1 MRVMLN
7 WALLATVVL
16 ASVLYTQAEDQSSW
30 SGSWSVPAQ
39 DSMLTKR
46 AADADAEPKQG
57 EEDVQGRNYAV
68 NEPIYSNDTDINQI
82 IDQIINS
89 RREGR
94 ILNEYDR
101 VYEDGNVD
109 QALMQ
114 GNDMQARNLVRDK
127 LCALGLMSCEEAKR
141 PYYSNIYAQ
150 GPPKYGGGPYGAPK
164 PMPPPGYFNGRPP
177 MGPPP
182 SSINSFG
189 PPRKVGYE
197 SSYKPGYRPSGP
209 NYNGPYLESPPP
221 SAIDGSS
228 SSGGFSRPPPGAVIY
243 GSKPPGPIYSGHGH
257 GPSSPPYAFEN
268 PEKIQVAGSQQSN
281 FYSHQSSASA
291 ASSSTK
297 VVVSGGLP
305 PTGAAISAAN
315 AAALQQHVHHH
326 YHHVEGAEGAK
337 VPSVPIPVGSGQTI
351 NTDFSALAQSSTAFT
366 PQTQGSFQNS
376 AFNAGFNGASQGGLL
391 SQGLNGF
398 KPNGDLYSKPSAG
411 LSSFGG
417 ISSSSSSTGFGQSG
431 FGQSGY
437 GQSST
442 PGASYHSQNPD
453 YYKKELHN
461 IGGIAASSNNNFN
474 SLTSGY
480 GNEQFNGG
488 YDTARNQFVD
498 CQCVPFNQ
506 CPAADRIGRKED
518 LILPIDPRNLGKDI
532 EALSD
537 EAAANITVSAT
548 AEKKSDDVKSE
559 DNKTEDK
566 KRSKR
571 QAIQEDENK
580 PEDAASDLTQ
590 DSQGVSFFRLPGL
603 QAIEFIRRKILP
615 TYGVSFGLP
624 YPNHPGGYPTNV
636 LGDHYPAQ
644 NPHFGAL
651 GPNGLNLGLVNVN
664 PLVSVQVKKTEY
676 GENVV
681 KPLVNL
687 HITPSA
693 NIFDAVGNLFKS
705 KPNVVH
711 NSHYHHHD
719 HYSGIEHDH
728 HHDGP
733 TFTSPG
739 PIHHFPSTGPS
750 FNKYEIE
757 MIPSKP
763 IFEYHSG
770 PQIYTEPSSSI
781 HHYGD
786 HHTKHYEPSSIHHY
800 EDHHKEHYEHVS
812 SHTTSFAHTAHGHSS
827 YPPTSTGFDSNSHSY
842 PTTGSGFEHTSSHY
856 PLGGASF
863 GSSPGSSSQYPLG
876 GASFG
881 SSTGSSSH
889 YPLGGASFGSSP
901 GSSSHYPLGGASFGS
916 SPSSSSHY
924 PTGGASFGSSPGSY
938 PTPGQEFPQQGY
950 STGFGTSGYDGNQGF
965 ENPYDRSAKVNQS
978 LSFSESE
985 RYRKGKELTY
995 TNTDITHPI
1004 PTQAPGAAEGSSYI
1018 TFPRDRKRRSIKEH
1032 EETAEKRS
1040 SSSVLAET
1048 VKLQERAYYG
1058 NRPVQKTCRVNE
1070 VCCRRPL
1077 RPAQPPQQQLGRC
1090 GVRNAAGITGRIKNP
1105 VYVDGDSEFGEYPW
1119 HVAILKKDPK
1129 ESIYA
1134 CGGTLIDAQHVI
1146 TAAHCI
1152 KSQNGF
1158 DLRARLGEWD
1168 VNHDVEFFPYIERDV
1183 VSVQIHPEYYAGTL
1197 DNDLAVLKLDHP
1209 VDFTKNPHISPACLP
1224 DKFSDFTNA
1233 RCWTTGWGKDAF
1245 GDQGK
1250 YQNILKEVDV
1260 PILSHHQCEN
1270 QLRQTRLGY
1279 SYKLNP
1285 GFVCAGGEE
1294 GKDACK
1300 GDGGGPLVCER
1311 AGVWNVVGVVSWGIG
1326 CGQVNVPG
1334 VYVKVSHYLDWIR
1347 QITQYYK

>member
-1 MRVMLN
+1 MGLLLN
-7 WALLATVVL
+7 WALLATAVL
-16 ASVLYTQAEDQSSW
+16 AGILYTQAEEQTSW
-30 SGSWSVPAQ
+30 SGSWSVAAQ

-46 AADADAEPKQG
+46 SADADAEPKQG

-68 NEPIYSNDTDINQI
+68 HEPIYSNDTDINQI

-141 PYYSNIYAQ
+141 PYYSSIYAQ

-164 PMPPPGYFNGRPP
+164 PMPPPSYFNGRPH

-182 SSINSFG
+182 SSVNSFG

-209 NYNGPYLESPPP
+209 GPNYNGPYLESPPP

-228 SSGGFSRPPPGAVIY
+228 SSASFSRPPPGAVIY
-243 GSKPPGPIYSGHGH
+243 GSKPPGPIYTGH
-257 GPSSPPYAFEN
+257 GPSPPYAFEN
-268 PEKIQVAGSQQSN
+268 PEKIQVAGSQQTN

-297 VVVSGGLP
+297 VVVAGGI
-305 PTGAAISAAN
+305 PTGAAVASNSASSASS
-315 AAALQQHVHHH
+315 LQQHVHHH

-337 VPSVPIPVGSGQTI
+337 VPSVAIPVGSGQTI
-351 NTDFSALAQSSTAFT
+351 NTDFSALAQSSTAYT
-366 PQTQGSFQNS
+366 PETQGSFQTNS

-391 SQGLNGF
+391 SQGASSFGQGSSSFGQGGSSFGQVGSSFGQGLNGF

-411 LSSFGG
+411 LASFGG
-417 ISSSSSSTGFGQSG
+417 ISSSSSSSGFGQSG

-437 GQSST
+437 GQAST
-442 PGASYHSQNPD
+442 PGSSYHSQNPD

-461 IGGIAASSNNNFN
+461 IGGITASASNNFN

-480 GNEQFNGG
+480 GNEQFNGA

-537 EAAANITVSAT
+537 DAAANITVSAT
-548 AEKKSDDVKSE
+548 AEKKSDEHKSE
-559 DNKTEDK
+559 DDKTEDK

-571 QAIQEDENK
+571 QAIQEEENK

-590 DSQGVSFFRLPGL
+590 DSQG
-603 QAIEFIRRKILP
+603 
-615 TYGVSFGLP
+615 
-624 YPNHPGGYPTNV
+624 
-636 LGDHYPAQ
+636 
-644 NPHFGAL
+644 
-651 GPNGLNLGLVNVN
+651 
-664 PLVSVQVKKTEY
+664 
-676 GENVV
+676 
-681 KPLVNL
+681 
-687 HITPSA
+687 
-693 NIFDAVGNLFKS
+693 
-705 KPNVVH
+705 
-711 NSHYHHHD
+711 
-719 HYSGIEHDH
+719 
-728 HHDGP
+728 
-733 TFTSPG
+733 
-739 PIHHFPSTGPS
+739 
-750 FNKYEIE
+750 
-757 MIPSKP
+757 
-763 IFEYHSG
+763 
-770 PQIYTEPSSSI
+770 
-781 HHYGD
+781 
-786 HHTKHYEPSSIHHY
+786 
-800 EDHHKEHYEHVS
+800 
-812 SHTTSFAHTAHGHSS
+812 
-827 YPPTSTGFDSNSHSY
+827 
-842 PTTGSGFEHTSSHY
+842 
-856 PLGGASF
+856 
-863 GSSPGSSSQYPLG
+863 
-876 GASFG
+876 
-881 SSTGSSSH
+881 
-889 YPLGGASFGSSP
+889 
-901 GSSSHYPLGGASFGS
+901 
-916 SPSSSSHY
+916 
-924 PTGGASFGSSPGSY
+924 
-938 PTPGQEFPQQGY
+938 
-950 STGFGTSGYDGNQGF
+950 
-965 ENPYDRSAKVNQS
+965 
-978 LSFSESE
+978 
-985 RYRKGKELTY
+985 
-995 TNTDITHPI
+995 
-1004 PTQAPGAAEGSSYI
+1004 
-1018 TFPRDRKRRSIKEH
+1018 
-1032 EETAEKRS
+1032 
-1040 SSSVLAET
+1040 
-1048 VKLQERAYYG
+1048 RAYYG

-1224 DKFSDFTNA
+1224 DKFSDFTGA

-1279 SYKLNP
+1279 SFKLNP

-1311 AGVWNVVGVVSWGIG
+1311 GGVWNVVGVVSWGIG

>member
-1 MRVMLN
+1 MRFTLKL
-7 WALLATVVL
+7 ALLAVIAL
-16 ASVLYTQAEDQSSW
+16 AGIFHTQAEDQLSW
-30 SGSWSVPAQ
+30 SGSWSVAGQ

-46 AADADAEPKQG
+46 AVDGDPEPKQG

-68 NEPIYSNDTDINQI
+68 QEPIYSNETDINQL

-164 PMPPPGYFNGRPP
+164 PMPPPAHFSGRPP
-177 MGPPP
+177 VGPPP

-197 SSYKPGYRPSGP
+197 SFYKPGYRPSGP

-221 SAIDGSS
+221 SAIDGASS
-228 SSGGFSRPPPGAVIY
+228 SATFSRPPPGAVIY
-243 GSKPPGPIYSGHGH
+243 GSKPPGPVYSGHG
-257 GPSSPPYAFEN
+257 PSPPPYAFET
-268 PEKIQVAGSQQSN
+268 PEKIHIAGSQQTN

-297 VVVSGGLP
+297 VVVTGAGL
-305 PTGAAISAAN
+305 PTGASAVTSNTAG
-315 AAALQQHVHHH
+315 LQQHVHHH
-326 YHHVEGAEGAK
+326 YHHVDGGDAAK

-366 PQTQGSFQNS
+366 PQTQGSFQNA
-376 AFNAGFNGASQGGLL
+376 AFNAGFNSASQGGLL
-391 SQGLNGF
+391 TQGASGFGQGVNGF

-411 LSSFGG
+411 LASFGG
-417 ISSSSSSTGFGQSG
+417 LSSSSTASSTGFGQSG
-431 FGQSGY
+431 FGQSGSA
-437 GQSST
+437 GS
-442 PGASYHSQNPD
+442 SYHSQNPD

-461 IGGIAASSNNNFN
+461 LGGIASSSNNNFN

-480 GNEQFNGG
+480 GSEQFNGV

-548 AEKKSDDVKSE
+548 AEKKSDDAKAEDKKSE
-559 DNKTEDK
+559 DDK
-566 KRSKR
+566 KRTKR
-571 QAIQEDENK
+571 EAGFDEENK
-580 PEDAASDLTQ
+580 PEDAVSDFQQ
-590 DSQGVSFFRLPGL
+590 DSQG
-603 QAIEFIRRKILP
+603 
-615 TYGVSFGLP
+615 
-624 YPNHPGGYPTNV
+624 
-636 LGDHYPAQ
+636 
-644 NPHFGAL
+644 
-651 GPNGLNLGLVNVN
+651 
-664 PLVSVQVKKTEY
+664 
-676 GENVV
+676 
-681 KPLVNL
+681 
-687 HITPSA
+687 
-693 NIFDAVGNLFKS
+693 
-705 KPNVVH
+705 
-711 NSHYHHHD
+711 
-719 HYSGIEHDH
+719 
-728 HHDGP
+728 
-733 TFTSPG
+733 
-739 PIHHFPSTGPS
+739 
-750 FNKYEIE
+750 
-757 MIPSKP
+757 
-763 IFEYHSG
+763 
-770 PQIYTEPSSSI
+770 
-781 HHYGD
+781 
-786 HHTKHYEPSSIHHY
+786 
-800 EDHHKEHYEHVS
+800 
-812 SHTTSFAHTAHGHSS
+812 
-827 YPPTSTGFDSNSHSY
+827 
-842 PTTGSGFEHTSSHY
+842 
-856 PLGGASF
+856 
-863 GSSPGSSSQYPLG
+863 
-876 GASFG
+876 
-881 SSTGSSSH
+881 
-889 YPLGGASFGSSP
+889 
-901 GSSSHYPLGGASFGS
+901 
-916 SPSSSSHY
+916 
-924 PTGGASFGSSPGSY
+924 
-938 PTPGQEFPQQGY
+938 
-950 STGFGTSGYDGNQGF
+950 
-965 ENPYDRSAKVNQS
+965 
-978 LSFSESE
+978 
-985 RYRKGKELTY
+985 
-995 TNTDITHPI
+995 
-1004 PTQAPGAAEGSSYI
+1004 
-1018 TFPRDRKRRSIKEH
+1018 
-1032 EETAEKRS
+1032 
-1040 SSSVLAET
+1040 
-1048 VKLQERAYYG
+1048 RAYYG

-1077 RPAQPPQQQLGRC
+1077 RPPQPPQQQFGRC

-1134 CGGTLIDAQHVI
+1134 CGATLIDAQHVI

-1183 VSVQIHPEYYAGTL
+1183 VSVHIHPEYYAGTL

-1224 DKFSDFTNA
+1224 DKFSDYTGA

-1260 PILSHHQCEN
+1260 PILSHHQCES

-1311 AGVWNVVGVVSWGIG
+1311 GGVWNVVGVVSWGIG
-1326 CGQVNVPG
+1326 CGQANVPG
-1334 VYVKVSHYLDWIR
+1334 VYVKVAHYLDWIR
-1347 QITQYYK
+1347 QITSYYK

>member
-1 MRVMLN
+1 MGLLLN
-7 WALLATVVL
+7 WALLATAVL
-16 ASVLYTQAEDQSSW
+16 AGILYTQAEEQTSW
-30 SGSWSVPAQ
+30 SGSWSVAAQ

-46 AADADAEPKQG
+46 SADADAEPKQG

-68 NEPIYSNDTDINQI
+68 HEPIYSNDTDINQI

-141 PYYSNIYAQ
+141 PYYSSIYAQ

-164 PMPPPGYFNGRPP
+164 PMPPPSYFNGRPH

-182 SSINSFG
+182 SSVNSFG

-209 NYNGPYLESPPP
+209 GPNYNGPYLESPPP

-228 SSGGFSRPPPGAVIY
+228 SSASFSRPPPGAVIY
-243 GSKPPGPIYSGHGH
+243 GSKPPGPIYTGH
-257 GPSSPPYAFEN
+257 GPSPPYAFEN
-268 PEKIQVAGSQQSN
+268 PEKIQVAGSQQTN

-297 VVVSGGLP
+297 VVVAGGI
-305 PTGAAISAAN
+305 PTGAAVASNSASSASS
-315 AAALQQHVHHH
+315 LQQHVHHH

-337 VPSVPIPVGSGQTI
+337 VPSVAIPVGSGQTI
-351 NTDFSALAQSSTAFT
+351 NTDFSALAQSSTAYT
-366 PQTQGSFQNS
+366 PETQGSFQTNS

-391 SQGLNGF
+391 SQGASSFGQGSSSFGQGGSSFGQVGSSFGQGLNGF

-411 LSSFGG
+411 LASFGG
-417 ISSSSSSTGFGQSG
+417 ISSSSSSSGFGQSG

-437 GQSST
+437 GQAST
-442 PGASYHSQNPD
+442 PGSSYHSQNPD

-461 IGGIAASSNNNFN
+461 IGGITASASNNFN

-480 GNEQFNGG
+480 GNEQFNGA

-537 EAAANITVSAT
+537 DAAANITVSAT
-548 AEKKSDDVKSE
+548 AEKKSDEHKSE
-559 DNKTEDK
+559 DDKTEDK

-571 QAIQEDENK
+571 QAIQEEENK

-590 DSQGVSFFRLPGL
+590 DSQGRLGLPVL
-603 QAIEFIRRKILP
+603 QAIELIRRKILP

-624 YPNHPGGYPTNV
+624 YPNNPGGYPTNV
-636 LGDHYPAQ
+636 LGEHYPAQ

-651 GPNGLNLGLVNVN
+651 GPNGLNLGLINVN
-664 PLVSVQVKKTEY
+664 PLVSVQVKKTEF

-693 NIFDAVGNLFKS
+693 TIFDAVGNLFKS

-711 NSHYHHHD
+711 NSHYHHHE
-719 HYSGIEHDH
+719 HYSGFDHDDH
-728 HHDGP
+728 LSHHDGP
-733 TFTSPG
+733 TFSSPG

-750 FNKYEIE
+750 FHKYEIE

-770 PQIYTEPSSSI
+770 PQIYTEPSS
-781 HHYGD
+781 
-786 HHTKHYEPSSIHHY
+786 IHHY
-800 EDHHKEHYEHVS
+800 ENHHKEHYEHVS
-812 SHTTSFAHTAHGHSS
+812 SHSTPFVHTSPGHSSFGDHSS
-827 YPPTSTGFDSNSHSY
+827 YPTATTGFDSNSHSY
-842 PTTGSGFEHTSSHY
+842 PPSGGDYEHTSSHY
-856 PLGGASF
+856 PTGSASV
-863 GSSPGSSSQYPLG
+863 GSSLHSYQ
-876 GASFG
+876 
-881 SSTGSSSH
+881 
-889 YPLGGASFGSSP
+889 
-901 GSSSHYPLGGASFGS
+901 
-916 SPSSSSHY
+916 PSVNEFTHTSSHY
-924 PTGGASFGSSPGSY
+924 PTEGPNFGPSPLTY
-938 PTPGQEFPQQGY
+938 PTPGNEFGQGY
-950 STGFGTSGYDGNQGF
+950 STDFGTSGYDGNQGF
-965 ENPYDRSAKVNQS
+965 ENPYDRSAQVNQS
-978 LSFSESE
+978 LTFSESQ
-985 RYRKGKELTY
+985 RYRKGKELGY
-995 TNTDITHPI
+995 TNTDLTHPI
-1004 PTQAPGAAEGSSYI
+1004 PTQAPGAAEGSDYI
-1018 TFPRDRKRRSIKEH
+1018 TFPRDRKRRSLEEH
-1032 EETAEKRS
+1032 EETVEKR
-1040 SSSVLAET
+1040 SSVLAET

-1224 DKFSDFTNA
+1224 DKFSDFTGA

-1279 SYKLNP
+1279 SFKLNP

-1311 AGVWNVVGVVSWGIG
+1311 GGVWNVVGVVSWGIG